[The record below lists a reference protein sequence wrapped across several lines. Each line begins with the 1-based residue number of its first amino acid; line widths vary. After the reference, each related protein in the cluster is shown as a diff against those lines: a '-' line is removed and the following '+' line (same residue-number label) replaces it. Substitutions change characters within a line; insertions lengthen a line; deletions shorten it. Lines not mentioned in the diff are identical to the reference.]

1 MKTLKIASALIILL
15 SWAQIT
21 AAQLTGGGERETQQA
36 ERQVTQQSLFDNG
49 VLLRVGWSNP
59 KGQFGQLAEDGDTYD
74 EIFSSE
80 AGFGA
85 QRGFSTGL
93 DIMAP
98 VGQHHSNLFNLN
110 FDAQLGYKMGFAY
123 TRNDIDWSDIGGS
136 WEESTDYE
144 PFQFLDV
151 KAGAVLALS
160 PMNNLM
166 IDLFYNPMLSIHFP
180 GRIDR
185 SFDSVT
191 TVDGYTV
198 NYSYN
203 ELIEVPEGD
212 DEFPM
217 GIRHGVGFNIRFNS
231 FLLSVET
238 MFGAIDY
245 NYERHVTMITDGFGS
260 SFDVY
265 NYDTEMSNNVTTLT
279 FGFAL

>member
-1 MKTLKIASALIILL
+1 MKALKITCTLIILL
-15 SWAQIT
+15 AWTQIST
-21 AAQLTGGGERETQQA
+21 AQLTGGGERETQPA
-36 ERQVTQQSLFDNG
+36 ERQVTQESLFDNG
-49 VLLRVGWSNP
+49 VLLRVGWSSP
-59 KGQFGQLAEDGDTYD
+59 KGQFGQVAGEGDSYD

-85 QRGFSTGL
+85 QRGLSTGM

-98 VGQHHSNLFNLN
+98 IGQQHNNLFNMG
-110 FDAQLGYKMGFAY
+110 FDAQLGYKIGFAY

-136 WEESTDYE
+136 WEEDTEYE
-144 PFQFLDV
+144 PFQFLDL
-151 KAGAVLALS
+151 KAGAVLALR
-160 PMNNLM
+160 PVNNLVV
-166 IDLFYNPMLSIHFP
+166 DLFYNPMLSIHFP

-185 SFDSVT
+185 SFDTVT
-191 TVDGYTV
+191 TVDGFTV

-217 GIRHGVGFNIRFNS
+217 GIRHGIGFNIRYGS
-231 FLLSVET
+231 FTLSVET

-245 NYERHVTMITDGFGS
+245 NYERHVSVITDGFGN